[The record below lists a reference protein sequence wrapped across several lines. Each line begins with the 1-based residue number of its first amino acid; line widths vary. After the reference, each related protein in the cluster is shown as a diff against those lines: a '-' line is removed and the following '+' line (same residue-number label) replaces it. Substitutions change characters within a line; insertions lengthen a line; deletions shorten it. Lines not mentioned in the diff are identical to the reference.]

1 MVSVKLYYR
10 PECPKCD
17 EYVEFLSRLSA
28 EIGFEFEPVLVD
40 TSLEAFYTKDPV
52 SKIYDWEWFEKF
64 GTEDQKELYK
74 KAEPLF
80 SILGSK
86 SITPVL
92 EITWFYGAGERS
104 IVISGFSK
112 EHSKKALS
120 NIIKA
125 IVQLMKLER
134 RASSPIG
141 IKHIKELIR

>member
-1 MVSVKLYYR
+1 MYYR

-17 EYVEFLSRLSA
+17 EYIEILSELSA

-40 TSLEAFYTKDPV
+40 MNLEVFYTRDPV
-52 SKIYDWEWFEKF
+52 SRIYNWEWFDRF
-64 GTEDQKELYK
+64 GTESQKELYK

-80 SILGSK
+80 NILGSG

-104 IVISGFSK
+104 IIISGFSK

-125 IVQLMKLER
+125 IVQLIKLER
-134 RASSPIG
+134 QVAFPTGVKRME
-141 IKHIKELIR
+141 ELVR